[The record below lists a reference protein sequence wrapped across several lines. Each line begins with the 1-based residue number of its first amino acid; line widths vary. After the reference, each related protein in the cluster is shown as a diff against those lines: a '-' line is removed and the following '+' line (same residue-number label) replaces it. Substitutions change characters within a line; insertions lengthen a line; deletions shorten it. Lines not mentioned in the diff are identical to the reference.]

1 MRLRI
6 DDIKSALVCPKYC
19 CSPGGTAKPL
29 QDFVLLAQLDLD
41 LFSHVENWTV
51 AARAEDLLVKR
62 ALTTLALCPE
72 ARKFLLQNGKLRNSF
87 LVDGAL
93 ATLAMAAHGV
103 RVLGQGDL
111 QHKNRK
117 TFINYH
123 LSLYCSHLRSNLAFH
138 LSAAGQTFTTLS
150 PPFL

>member
-1 MRLRI
+1 MRFRI

-19 CSPGGTAKPL
+19 CSPGGTAEPL
-29 QDFVLLAQLDLD
+29 QDFVLL
-41 LFSHVENWTV
+41 
-51 AARAEDLLVKR
+51 AEDLLVKR